1 MCGIAGCIS
10 FNPNYSHVNI
20 LNYLDRS
27 SQSMQSRGPDSAG
40 TWLNETKNAGFA
52 HRRLSI
58 LDTSDLASQPMKD
71 PNTGNTIVYN
81 GEIYNYTSLKTD
93 LIRKGIS
100 FRTNSDTEV
109 LLKLY
114 EVYKE
119 EMLPM
124 LRGMFTFAIW
134 DNKLQ
139 ELFIARDHFGIKP
152 LYFYEDENKFQF
164 ASQVKAILAG
174 KDCRT
179 EVEPAGLVG
188 FYLWGHV
195 PEPFTLYKNI
205 LSIQPGSWMRI
216 RLDRSRQQSYFFNI
230 REEANN
236 IFESTLDEYDSLCS
250 DHSAVISSS
259 INAHLTSHVPVGIF
273 LSSGIDSSIIAATT
287 SRIYKE
293 SKFNDD
299 PDKSWVKNVQ
309 SLTTL
314 TLGFQEYKGTDDDEV
329 PLAEKIANQI
339 NSNQITGR
347 ISQSDYL
354 ENSSHLFNS
363 MDQPSIDG
371 ANTFFVSKLA
381 KSHGLKVALSGLGAD
396 EFFGGYSTFSRVPR
410 VVNLLSLANKSSIL
424 RRGLLFI
431 SNGVLRKITPPKF
444 SSILEYSDDI
454 ESSYLLNRCLYMPWE
469 LPQFLD
475 SAIVKEGW
483 EKLQT
488 IDQLKSFSGGINDD
502 FLKVS
507 LLETSFYMKNQLL
520 RDSDWASMAHS
531 LELRVPFV
539 DIEIFKHVCA
549 QRSKQQK
556 ITKSQFFE
564 SMGNDLPSEIGK
576 RSKTGFSIPV
586 SKWQKLA
593 SISPELKLNNSSRAW
608 ASEVIKNFHI

>member
-195 PEPFTLYKNI
+195 PE
-205 LSIQPGSWMRI
+205 
-216 RLDRSRQQSYFFNI
+216 
-230 REEANN
+230 
-236 IFESTLDEYDSLCS
+236 
-250 DHSAVISSS
+250 
-259 INAHLTSHVPVGIF
+259 
-273 LSSGIDSSIIAATT
+273 
-287 SRIYKE
+287 
-293 SKFNDD
+293 
-299 PDKSWVKNVQ
+299 
-309 SLTTL
+309 
-314 TLGFQEYKGTDDDEV
+314 
-329 PLAEKIANQI
+329 
-339 NSNQITGR
+339 
-347 ISQSDYL
+347 
-354 ENSSHLFNS
+354 
-363 MDQPSIDG
+363 
-371 ANTFFVSKLA
+371 
-381 KSHGLKVALSGLGAD
+381 
-396 EFFGGYSTFSRVPR
+396 
-410 VVNLLSLANKSSIL
+410 
-424 RRGLLFI
+424 LFI
-431 SNGVLRKITPPKF
+431 KI
-444 SSILEYSDDI
+444 
-454 ESSYLLNRCLYMPWE
+454 
-469 LPQFLD
+469 
-475 SAIVKEGW
+475 
-483 EKLQT
+483 
-488 IDQLKSFSGGINDD
+488 
-502 FLKVS
+502 
-507 LLETSFYMKNQLL
+507 
-520 RDSDWASMAHS
+520 
-531 LELRVPFV
+531 
-539 DIEIFKHVCA
+539 
-549 QRSKQQK
+549 
-556 ITKSQFFE
+556 FFRY
-564 SMGNDLPSEIGK
+564 N
-576 RSKTGFSIPV
+576 PV
-586 SKWQKLA
+586 
-593 SISPELKLNNSSRAW
+593 
-608 ASEVIKNFHI
+608 HG